1 MNRKTLIAAIVAAAV
16 SGATYAQTA
25 PATGNTSTPVIDK
38 RAANQEK
45 RIEQGKAS
53 GQLTTKEAANLD
65 KREAKLN
72 KDIAKAKADGT
83 VTKKERAKLTREEN
97 RDSRKIHRKK
107 NNAKTQEPAAPA
119 AAPAK

>member
-1 MNRKTLIAAIVAAAV
+1 MNHKTLIAAFVAAAV
-16 SGATYAQTA
+16 SGATFAQTTP
-25 PATGNTSTPVIDK
+25 PAGNTNTPVIDK

-72 KDIAKAKADGT
+72 SDIAKAKADGT

-97 RDSRKIHRKK
+97 RDSRKIARKK
-107 NNAKTQEPAAPA
+107 HNAKTQATEPSAT
-119 AAPAK
+119 K